1 MFMSKIIFLDIDG
14 VLNCDASQPYL
25 VPEAE
30 FPTFIYLGIDEDKLI
45 NLKYIVDQTGA
56 EIWLTSTWKEKW
68 FRIKKE
74 KQDAFANEIDKRFA
88 NHGLKVI
95 DKTHDGLVSG
105 RGCGIRHVVD
115 TLEPTPTAWV
125 VLDDEH
131 FADYTRYN
139 IDDHLVLTDW
149 RTEGLTKAKA
159 EEAIK
164 ILSE

>member
-1 MFMSKIIFLDIDG
+1 MVRRLLFLDIDG
-14 VLNCDASQPYL
+14 VLNCDASTPYL
-25 VPEAE
+25 IPDPE
-30 FPTFIYLGIDEDKLI
+30 IGDKYLGIDEDKLQ
-45 NLKYIVDQTGA
+45 NLKYIIDETGA

-68 FRIKKE
+68 FRIRKE
-74 KQDAFANEIDKRFA
+74 KQDIYANEIDKRFS
-88 NHGLKVI
+88 NYGLKVV

-105 RGCGIRHVVD
+105 RGCGIRHVIN

-131 FADYTRYN
+131 FADYTKYD

-164 ILSE
+164 ILKN

>member
-1 MFMSKIIFLDIDG
+1 MVRRLLFLDIDG
-14 VLNCDASQPYL
+14 VLNCDASTPYL
-25 VPEAE
+25 IPDPEIE
-30 FPTFIYLGIDEDKLI
+30 DKYLGIDEDKLQ
-45 NLKYIVDQTGA
+45 NLKHIIEETGA

-68 FRIKKE
+68 FRIRKE

-88 NHGLKVI
+88 NHGLKVV

-105 RGCGIRHVVD
+105 RGCGIRHVIN
-115 TLEPTPTAWV
+115 TLEPAPTAWV

-131 FADYTRYN
+131 FADYTKYD

-159 EEAIK
+159 KEAIK
-164 ILSE
+164 ILKN